1 MTNSHRQPIERI
13 SGPLREFT
21 DNAAAGGVV
30 LVIAAIVAFV
40 WANSPWADS
49 YVALWETT
57 FTVGIG
63 DSVLSTSLHHWINDG
78 LMAIFFLV
86 VGLEIK
92 REVLVGELATIRR
105 AVLPITAAA
114 GGAILPAAIFLAFN
128 LGGPGERG
136 WGIPMATD
144 IAFTLGV
151 LALIGSRAPLG
162 LKLFLTA
169 LAIADDLLAV
179 VVIAVFYTDDLRLE
193 AILGAAIMLG
203 LLLGANRLG
212 IQRPMVYAVLG
223 IGLWL
228 MVLQSG
234 VHATVA
240 GVLLAFFIPSRVP
253 VDSEGFRV
261 LARRSVA
268 EYERALDN
276 GGGEPA
282 RNAALWDLEAAVGR
296 AQSPMQRIE
305 HALGPWVA
313 FAIVPVFA
321 LANAGVRI
329 VDANPIELILQPIP
343 IGIILGLVVGKQ
355 VGITLATWLVVRSG
369 VAELPR
375 GVSMRHIFGVAW
387 LGGIGFTMSLFIA
400 ELAFAESTALL
411 DGAKIGIL
419 VASLVAGTGGFVI
432 LRYLSGDASS
442 SGDQA
447 HAGAARGH

>member
-1 MTNSHRQPIERI
+1 
-13 SGPLREFT
+13 
-21 DNAAAGGVV
+21 
-30 LVIAAIVAFV
+30 
-40 WANSPWADS
+40 
-49 YVALWETT
+49 
-57 FTVGIG
+57 
-63 DSVLSTSLHHWINDG
+63 
-78 LMAIFFLV
+78 
-86 VGLEIK
+86 
-92 REVLVGELATIRR
+92 
-105 AVLPITAAA
+105 
-114 GGAILPAAIFLAFN
+114 
-128 LGGPGERG
+128 
-136 WGIPMATD
+136 
-144 IAFTLGV
+144 
-151 LALIGSRAPLG
+151 
-162 LKLFLTA
+162 
-169 LAIADDLLAV
+169 
-179 VVIAVFYTDDLRLE
+179 
-193 AILGAAIMLG
+193 
-203 LLLGANRLG
+203 
-212 IQRPMVYAVLG
+212 VYAVLG

-400 ELAFAESTALL
+400 GLAFGASPLL
-411 DGAKIGIL
+411 DAAKIGVLIASTAAGL
-419 VASLVAGTGGFVI
+419 VGYLLLRGGPA
-432 LRYLSGDASS
+432 LP
-442 SGDQA
+442 A
-447 HAGAARGH
+447 HVTEPSEPPVEEPVPVYAE